1 MVQQKV
7 PVVLLAGWLFADL
20 LLGLMVIFL
29 AALPGKPP
37 EAPIL
42 KVDQTVV
49 TKNASDCTPVATSNT
64 PICTISLTISE
75 STASLGPLTWHASSD
90 VSNEVVFTPKST
102 VLTPGKSQKV
112 AISAL
117 PCQHGSI
124 IFTGAGDKG
133 LQIQPVAVAWHCDT
147 PLKRLDFHRHR
158 ITLSVDYQGLLANN
172 QGAINNVERQLRGQ
186 SVLQGQSVGFA
197 IVYDGAPTD
206 NNIGQADQVDAKIY
220 AILDALGK
228 QGFAFQQAS
237 FYSDNPLFILGPSP
251 TQVVIDVYLFIETS

>member
-1 MVQQKV
+1 MFQQKV

-42 KVDQTVV
+42 KVDRTVA
-49 TKNASDCTPVATSNT
+49 TKSYTDCTAVAASNI
-64 PICTISLTISE
+64 PICTINLTISE
-75 STASLGPLTWHASSD
+75 STASLGPLTWNASSD

-102 VLTPGKSQKV
+102 TLTPGKSQKV
-112 AISAL
+112 TISAL

-124 IFTGAGDKG
+124 IFKGTGDKG

-147 PLKRLDFHRHR
+147 PFTRLDFKRHR
-158 ITLSVDYQGLLANN
+158 IILTVDYQGLLANK
-172 QGAINNVERQLRGQ
+172 QGAINNVENQLRGQ

-206 NNIGQADQVDAKIY
+206 NDIGQADQVDAKIY
-220 AILDALGK
+220 GILDDLGK
-228 QGFAFQQAS
+228 QGFAFQHAS
-237 FYSDNPLFILGPSP
+237 FYNDNPLFTLGPSP
-251 TQVVIDVYLFIETS
+251 SQVAIDVYLFIETS